1 MAFETEFGN
10 LSHPTDVI
18 SDALGPALADAV
30 VVAPLVYTETAPL
43 ETNVKLFRKAGTL
56 TAQDVAESAS
66 HNYASGDEYT
76 ETEITATLA
85 KSIVYM
91 KITAEA
97 ERFHSNALT
106 KTVAEAGRAL
116 ARRLDDK
123 VLALFSGFST
133 QNNDRSGS
141 TLDVETL
148 MEAAYSVYAANAGFG
163 RQLVGVVDFKGALEI
178 KKNVNSAAAAIY
190 SQPERTTLLD
200 GAFAAANGFIGSIPG
215 VDLYATSG
223 LPLAS
228 SDDVA
233 LVFNPDIAIA
243 GMVDPAV
250 TVWENTVTA
259 DGMFKEYAA
268 YIFNTFVEWYD
279 GAGVGVLSAT

>member
-1 MAFETEFGN
+1 MAFETEFDNFG
-10 LSHPTDVI
+10 HPTDVI
-18 SDALGPALADAV
+18 SDALAPALVDAV
-30 VVAPLVYTETAPL
+30 VVAPLVYTESAPL
-43 ETNVKLFRKAGTL
+43 ETNVKLFRKAGSL
-56 TAQDVAESAS
+56 TAQDVAESGT
-66 HNYASGDEYT
+66 HTYAAGDEYT

-85 KSIVYM
+85 KSVVYM

-97 ERFHSNALT
+97 ERFHANALS

-133 QNNDRSGS
+133 QNSDRTGT

-148 MEAAYSVYAANAGFG
+148 MEAAYSVYAGNAGFG
-163 RQLVGVVDFKGALEI
+163 RQLVGVLDFKGALEV
-178 KKNVNSAAAAIY
+178 KKDINSSASAIY
-190 SQPERTTLLD
+190 TQPERSNILN
-200 GAFAAANGFIGSIPG
+200 GSFAQPNGFIGSLPAI
-215 VDLYATSG
+215 DLYATTG
-223 LPLAS
+223 LPTSGA
-228 SDDVA
+228 DDVS
-233 LVFNPDIAIA
+233 LVLNPDIAIA

-268 YIFNTFVEWYD
+268 YLFNTFVEWND
-279 GAGVGVLSAT
+279 AAGVGVLSAT

>member
-1 MAFETEFGN
+1 MAYESEFGN
-10 LSHPTDVI
+10 FGHPTDVI
-18 SDALGPALADAV
+18 SDALSPALVDAV
-30 VVAPLVYTETAPL
+30 VVAPLVYTESAPL

-66 HNYASGDEYT
+66 HTYAAGDEYT

-97 ERFHSNALT
+97 ERFHSAALS

-133 QNNDRSGS
+133 QNNDRTGT

-163 RQLVGVVDFKGALEI
+163 RQLVGVLDFKGALEI
-178 KKNVNSAAAAIY
+178 KKDVNASASAVY
-190 SQPERTTLLD
+190 SQPERTNLLA
-200 GAFAAANGFIGSIPG
+200 GSFAATNGFIGSIPG

-223 LPLAS
+223 LPTS
-228 SDDVA
+228 GSDDVS

-268 YIFNTFVEWYD
+268 YLFNTFVEWND
-279 GAGVGVLSAT
+279 AAGVGVLSAT